1 MAGAYRCPVC
11 GIDFPSGTPGAP
23 DRSGSTA
30 GVAPGRE
37 PEPAETAPHDDII
50 DAEFEH
56 EDTLDFAPGADRA
69 APAGGVRTAT
79 ADLNVRPRED
89 AGRAGGAAATLS
101 VRPARESAAVTVTDV
116 EFEVEEDEEPPRRGW
131 GRALF
136 GTLVSAV
143 VLIAV
148 VAGSVWWLDSRGALP
163 SGSMGAFTV
172 ETGDGWVSLP
182 TEGRALVVEA
192 DGPFR
197 LRVSGRVYSLPGD
210 RAVQIPADAEA
221 SVRIVRSPTTA
232 TVSAR

>member
-23 DRSGSTA
+23 DRSASA
-30 GVAPGRE
+30 AVPPERE
-37 PEPAETAPHDDII
+37 PEPAETVPHDDII

-56 EDTLDFAPGADRA
+56 EDTLDFAPGADRG
-69 APAGGVRTAT
+69 PTGGVRTAT

-89 AGRAGGAAATLS
+89 ADRSGSVAATLS
-101 VRPARESAAVTVTDV
+101 VRPARESAPVTVTDV
-116 EFEVEEDEEPPRRGW
+116 EFEVEEDDDTTQRRGW
-131 GRALF
+131 GKALF

-143 VLIAV
+143 LLIAI
-148 VAGSVWWLDSRGALP
+148 VAGSIWWLDARGALP
-163 SGSMGAFTV
+163 TSGVGTFTV
-172 ETGDGWVSLP
+172 EMSDGWVSLP

-197 LRVSGRVYSLPGD
+197 LRVAGRVYSMPGD
-210 RAVQIPADAEA
+210 RAVQVPADAEA

-232 TVSAR
+232 TISSR